1 MIYGDKKTG
10 VIVTGATGKQGEYHI
25 SLMNEYARQVG
36 GRGVVAGVTPKKAGQ
51 SVHGVP
57 VYDTVKDA
65 LKEHDATASVIF
77 VPAKAAGDSIMEV
90 ADAGLE
96 LAVVITEH
104 IPVHD
109 TMKAIAYAE
118 MEGCKVIGPNCP
130 GLMSPGEVKMGIMP
144 AGLFSRG
151 HVGVISRS
159 GTLTYEVVDELTRA
173 GIGQSTVIGIG
184 GDPVIG
190 QTFENALAQFAE
202 DKDTKA
208 VVLIGEV
215 GGNLEAEGAR
225 NTDVPLVAY
234 IAGISA
240 PPDKRMGHAGAIVE
254 GGESDARSKI
264 AKLKKMDIPVASRP
278 SEIPDLIRDLFR
290 CHC

>member
-10 VIVTGATGKQGEYHI
+10 VLVQGATGKQGEFHI
-25 SLMNEYARQVG
+25 NLMNAYARQIG
-36 GRGVVAGVTPKKAGQ
+36 GKGVVAGVTPGKGGKE
-51 SVHGVP
+51 VHGVP
-57 VYDTVKDA
+57 VYNTVKEAMRD
-65 LKEHDATASVIF
+65 HDIGASVIF
-77 VPAKAAGDSIMEV
+77 VPAAAAADSIMEE
-90 ADAGLE
+90 ANAGIPTI
-96 LAVVITEH
+96 VTITEH

-109 TMKAIAYAE
+109 TMKAIAYAR
-118 MEGCKVIGPNCP
+118 MEGSVVIGPNCP
-130 GLMSPGEVKMGIMP
+130 GLLSPGELKMGIMP
-144 AGLFSRG
+144 SGLFSCG

-190 QTFENALAQFAE
+190 QTFTDVLAQFE
-202 DKDTKA
+202 KDPQTKA

-215 GGNLEAEGAR
+215 GGNLEEEGA
-225 NTDVPLVAY
+225 NSTNMPIVSY

-254 GGESDARSKI
+254 GGEGDARSKI
-264 AKLKKMDIPVASRP
+264 ARLKKLGVPVASRP
-278 SEIPDLIRDLFR
+278 SEIPEMVRGLFR
-290 CHC
+290 SC